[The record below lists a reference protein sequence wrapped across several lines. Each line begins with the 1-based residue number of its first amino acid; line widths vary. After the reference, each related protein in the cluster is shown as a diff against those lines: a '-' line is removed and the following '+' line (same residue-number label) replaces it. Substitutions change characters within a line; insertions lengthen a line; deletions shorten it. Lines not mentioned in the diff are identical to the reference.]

1 MEAPGTSLMNL
12 NAASEHELTQLPR
25 IGANKARRIVHYRA
39 IRKGFRDWADF
50 ARIPGMTEDDVEAI
64 RSRAWIGPPIE
75 DVRSGTTRRRPA
87 RGPAT
92 VRRPRRMI
100 S

>member
-1 MEAPGTSLMNL
+1 MNL
-12 NAASEHELTQLPR
+12 NSATEKELTQLPC
-25 IGANKARRIVHYRA
+25 IGADKARRIVRYRA
-39 IRKGFRDWADF
+39 TRRGFRDWADF
-50 ARIPGMTEDDVEAI
+50 ARRPGITASDVEEI
-64 RSRAWIGPPIE
+64 RRRAWIGPPIE
-75 DVRSGTTRRRPA
+75 EVQSVITRRRTA

>member
-12 NAASEHELTQLPR
+12 NAVSEHELTQLPR
-25 IGANKARRIVHYRA
+25 IGADKARRIVGYRA

-50 ARIPGMTEDDVEAI
+50 AGTPGITEADVEAI
-64 RSRAWIGPPIE
+64 RTRAWIGPPIE
-75 DVRSGTTRRRPA
+75 AIQSVTARRRTA
-87 RGPAT
+87 RGPLP